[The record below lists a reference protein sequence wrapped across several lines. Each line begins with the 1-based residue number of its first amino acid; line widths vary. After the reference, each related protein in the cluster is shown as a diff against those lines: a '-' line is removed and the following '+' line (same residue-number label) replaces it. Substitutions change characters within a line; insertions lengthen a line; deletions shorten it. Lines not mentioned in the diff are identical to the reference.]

1 MGDTSS
7 TVGEKDLKWGQACNE
22 KTDTYNLASR
32 ESGGPLTLHGLKMK
46 WLLSALTFIGSSH
59 IRSLGKSDTGEFD

>member
-1 MGDTSS
+1 MGK
-7 TVGEKDLKWGQACNE
+7 KDLKRGQVHNE
-22 KTDTYNLASR
+22 KTDIYNLASR
-32 ESGGPLTLHGLKMK
+32 ESGGPLALHGLKMK